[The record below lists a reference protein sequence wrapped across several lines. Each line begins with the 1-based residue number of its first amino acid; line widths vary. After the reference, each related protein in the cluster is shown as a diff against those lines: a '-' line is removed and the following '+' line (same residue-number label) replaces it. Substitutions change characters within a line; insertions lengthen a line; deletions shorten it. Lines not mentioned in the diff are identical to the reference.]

1 MKSVYNFHQFL
12 DHRSNVLTLW
22 GVHDATVFL
31 KYEIVKGLFSHFA
44 TTESGNPPVTYFDV
58 LKIWRSKALQKSFP
72 LSKTLLNH
80 PSTPVTPVVSSI
92 QDELP
97 IVYVTSDRSL
107 EQFDTNNKF
116 SRFVPFENADER
128 IGLKKFFGAC
138 AANKVQSL
146 GMDPSERNSG
156 LPTLLILD
164 PKTHTLLKRNGVD
177 DLMKDKSKAVS
188 SWMKLKE
195 SS

>member
-1 MKSVYNFHQFL
+1 MK
-12 DHRSNVLTLW
+12 
-22 GVHDATVFL
+22 
-31 KYEIVKGLFSHFA
+31 IKGLAKEFPSLQNVI
-44 TTESGNPPVTYFDV
+44 ESSEYSG
-58 LKIWRSKALQKSFP
+58 
-72 LSKTLLNH
+72 H
-80 PSTPVTPVVSSI
+80 PSRI
-92 QDELP
+92 LFQDELP